1 VNLSATQAQVAYM
14 QAVADSTAAVAKN
27 GATLDLNTQQ
37 GRDNTSALDN
47 IASAAVAVIAAQ
59 AKTGTSAAT
68 LTTNMQGARDSFV
81 QTAEKMGATAAQANT
96 LADQYGLIPK
106 NVNTAYTTSGDAAA
120 QKVVTD
126 LKAKLDALPR
136 FIPVTIQVTGGN
148 NPVLAGTNN
157 GRAFVLQSAG
167 GPIYRADGGPAYL
180 AGGGNPFQAF
190 ARGTDTVPAMLTA
203 GEFVVKQKSAAYD
216 PQFMSAYNADPA
228 RALASVGGGG
238 DITVTVVN
246 KTGVTLSDLI
256 DIQVQRNNQRQTAG
270 VRAGKQKGAF

>member
-1 VNLSATQAQVAYM
+1 VNLSATQANVAYM
-14 QAVADSTAAVAKN
+14 QAIANSTAAVAKN

-37 GRDNTSALDN
+37 GRDNTTALDG

-81 QTAEKMGATAAQANT
+81 QTAEKMGATADQANA
-96 LADQYGLIPK
+96 LADQYGLIPA

-120 QKVVTD
+120 QKVVDD
-126 LKAKLDALPR
+126 LKAKLDAIPR
-136 FIPVTIQVTGGN
+136 FIPVQIQVTGGN

-157 GRAFVLQSAG
+157 GRAFVLKSGG

-180 AGGGNPFQAF
+180 AGGGNPFQAL
-190 ARGTDTVPAMLTA
+190 ARGTDTVPAMLTP

-216 PQFMSAYNADPA
+216 PQFMKAYNADPA
-228 RALASVGGGG
+228 AALNAIKRGGG
-238 DITVTVVN
+238 DKSVVN
-246 KTGVTLSDLI
+246 HFYIYQADNPDAVA
-256 DIQVQRNNQRQTAG
+256 QR
-270 VRAGKQKGAF
+270 VVHILEPGA